1 MYIVIPIVIETND
14 MMRFAMHES
23 PLVAEV

>member
-14 MMRFAMHES
+14 MMHVAMHES
-23 PLVAEV
+23 PLMAEN